1 MIEMHVTEAWKLA
14 DFHNIINYTTK
25 SNKRP
30 ITMHWFEGVLGH
42 QMISNASS
50 CSKHYAAFRVEPE
63 KENLVPPTLVTD
75 SFSLNI
81 SLLSDNCVGSPCL
94 LIPVCSLSDCQGAV
108 HHQVK
113 LPIQIAKN
121 GKWYTKQ
128 WPYKQFQEKVVQR
141 DATFY
146 CYTCRLSASFSCPT
160 EKTTLDCFKDHVD
173 KINPPWMAT
182 RSIYAV

>member
-1 MIEMHVTEAWKLA
+1 LSIVLIGIAPNGVHLFAVGEKSWVTKDCYFRLTCSMIEMHVTEAWKLA

-121 GKWYTKQ
+121 GK
-128 WPYKQFQEKVVQR
+128 
-141 DATFY
+141 
-146 CYTCRLSASFSCPT
+146 
-160 EKTTLDCFKDHVD
+160 
-173 KINPPWMAT
+173 
-182 RSIYAV
+182 